1 MSWKKKRIRKTG
13 SLTDLQKKTWQA
25 IIECERIIIDDG
37 KDYSKLQAI
46 HALNSSV
53 KAFISLKEITEFE
66 QRLTALEEKVNQS
79 ENEKTY

>member
-25 IIECERIIIDDG
+25 IIECERIILTEG

-53 KAFISLKEITEFE
+53 KSFIALKEITDFE
-66 QRLTALEEKVNQS
+66 QRLTELEEKVNQK
-79 ENEKTY
+79 ENEKS